1 MHFYGDSGAFSVVSS
16 YCLIIELSG
25 GYLRPVRHLW
35 WSFIGKALSIFVKSC
50 IMDVLQGPK
59 YASSYGI
66 VVVYKIA
73 CLTLRKGTP
82 LISGEKFSS
91 KVFNEPDT
99 GELHFL
105 KSVFPLL
112 FALLLK
118 TLESFAFLISYSKAI
133 SPWCFLSSAVLATC

>member
-35 WSFIGKALSIFVKSC
+35 WSFIEKALSIFVKSC

-82 LISGEKFSS
+82 LISGEKFF
-91 KVFNEPDT
+91 KQGF
-99 GELHFL
+99 
-105 KSVFPLL
+105 
-112 FALLLK
+112 
-118 TLESFAFLISYSKAI
+118 
-133 SPWCFLSSAVLATC
+133 